1 MKPALIVRIAATI
14 SGSELL
20 IENNTPESNGA
31 AADPNACT
39 DWLIPNI
46 SPWADLSAELE
57 IIVCKFG
64 PINPFEIATRGKIKY
79 RIVLS
84 LGIVKA

>member
-1 MKPALIVRIAATI
+1 MKPALTVRMAATI

-20 IENNTPESNGA
+20 IENKNPEIKGA

-39 DWLIPNI
+39 DWLTPKI
-46 SPWADLSAELE
+46 SPWDDWSAELE

-64 PINPFEIATRGKIKY
+64 PINPFEIATIGKIM
-79 RIVLS
+79 
-84 LGIVKA
+84 